1 METKSGERGT
11 EKIAD
16 IHIYSIL
23 KTLSAIYKR
32 RILRMEES
40 RNEVEKQVAEEVEKR
55 VTEGVTSGV
64 TILVTVAVTFVIA
77 VVLFKFVWAWVVP
90 DLFPGAVEQ
99 GLIAADL
106 TWLASLKLAVLVA
119 VLSGFYPALSG
130 AFKRQ

>member
-1 METKSGERGT
+1 
-11 EKIAD
+11 
-16 IHIYSIL
+16 
-23 KTLSAIYKR
+23 
-32 RILRMEES
+32 MEES

-64 TILVTVAVTFVIA
+64 TILVTVAVTFVITV
-77 VVLFKFVWAWVVP
+77 VVLKFVWAWVVP
-90 DLFPGAVEQ
+90 DLFPGAVAQ

-119 VLSGFYPALSG
+119 VLSGFYPALSE

>member
-1 METKSGERGT
+1 MPGKL
-11 EKIAD
+11 I
-16 IHIYSIL
+16 
-23 KTLSAIYKR
+23 
-32 RILRMEES
+32 
-40 RNEVEKQVAEEVEKR
+40 EKR

-64 TILVTVAVTFVIA
+64 TILVTVVVTFVIA

-90 DLFPGAVEQ
+90 DLFPGAVAQ
-99 GLIAADL
+99 GLVSADL

>member
-1 METKSGERGT
+1 M
-11 EKIAD
+11 D
-16 IHIYSIL
+16 
-23 KTLSAIYKR
+23 
-32 RILRMEES
+32 ES

-55 VTEGVTSGV
+55 VTEGVTSGI
-64 TILVTVAVTFVIA
+64 TILITVVVTFVIA

-99 GLIAADL
+99 GLVAADL

-119 VLSGFYPALSG
+119 VLSGFYPALSE